1 MWGIRVGS
9 LAMYL
14 ELRRRRYYACHDL
27 PPDVR
32 EAFQQPGRA
41 APRRL
46 VRSLD
51 TGDYTVAKARGAS
64 LEAQWRA
71 DIARARG
78 GKSLEADAEWW
89 RRRYL
94 DAKTDPERRS
104 VEEQIG
110 AAGDLVWMLKPPGD
124 AKAQEDANRF
134 VGLAT
139 GKLVKLDLHLDEY
152 LKTLAG
158 RNEKKSVAMKG
169 ATIRKF
175 VAELPYC
182 ADVTRRVLQEWINR
196 MAGEGAAPATIRRAL
211 SELRGYWRYLVS
223 VQAVPDDPD
232 PLGKLVIPGNG
243 KKRAKA
249 HERKAFSP
257 ADVVRLLHDARERD
271 QQVAEL
277 IELGMWTGARLE
289 ELAALSVKRVSL
301 ERRYIEISDAKSP
314 AGWRQVPVHKSLL
327 PTLHKLVK
335 DSTDDYVLSGLSA
348 NKYGDRGDALGK
360 RFGRLKRAQGF
371 GDQFVFHSIRK
382 TVATMLENAGIGENV
397 AADILGHEKPT
408 MTYGLYS
415 GGTSLAVKAAAIKK
429 LRYPATGGDL

>member
-1 MWGIRVGS
+1 MGKR
-9 LAMYL
+9 MYL
-14 ELRRRRYYACHDL
+14 ELRRRKFYACHDL

-32 EAFQQPGRA
+32 EAFRQPDKKP
-41 APRRL
+41 PRRL

-51 TGDYTVAKARGAS
+51 TSDYTVAKARAAS

-78 GKSLEADAEWW
+78 GNGLEADAEWW

-94 DAKTDPERRS
+94 DAKTDDERAAVR
-104 VEEQIG
+104 EQIEAG
-110 AAGDLVWMLKPPGD
+110 ADLIYLTSLRDDDPAEVR
-124 AKAQEDANRF
+124 AKQDRF
-134 VGLAT
+134 LGLAT
-139 GKLVKLDLHLDEY
+139 GKLVKLDLHLEEY
-152 LKTLAG
+152 LDTLAG

-175 VAELPYC
+175 VAGLPYC
-182 ADVTRRVLQEWINR
+182 ADVTRKALQEWINR
-196 MAGEGAAPATIRRAL
+196 AAGEGAAPATIRRAM

-223 VQAVPDDPD
+223 VQAVADDPD
-232 PLGKLVIPGNG
+232 PLSKLVIPGNG

-249 HERKAFSP
+249 EERKPFLP
-257 ADVVRLLHDARERD
+257 ADVVRLLHEARRKD

-289 ELAALSVKRVSL
+289 ELAALSVERVNL
-301 ERRYIEISDAKSP
+301 DRRYIEISDAKSA
-314 AGWRQVPVHKSLL
+314 AGWRQVPVHKNLL
-327 PTLHKLVK
+327 PTLRQLVNDSK
-335 DSTDDYVLSGLSA
+335 DGYILSGLNA
-348 NKYGDRGDALGK
+348 NRFGDRGDALGK
-360 RFGRLKRAQGF
+360 RFGRLKRALGF

-382 TVATMLENAGIGENV
+382 TVATLLEDAGVGENV

-415 GGTSLAVKAAAIKK
+415 GGTSLAVKAKAIAK
-429 LRYPATGGDL
+429 LRYPAADDGR